1 MERAIAVAHALAD
14 ETRWRI
20 AALMTDEALCVCE
33 LADVLEMAQSTVS
46 SHLQVMRKGGLVTV
60 EKEEK
65 WAYYQLSKEVLPVWN
80 ALRAIEGGK
89 SDRTLERDRKKAIAR
104 LALRGRSECK
114 GPRRSIPPLRP
125 APQLRAGMR
134 KVQPV

>member
-1 MERAIAVAHALAD
+1 MERSIAVAHALAD

-20 AALMTDEALCVCE
+20 AALMSDEALCVCE

-46 SHLQVMRKGGLVTV
+46 SHLQVMRKAGLVTV
-60 EKEEK
+60 EKEDK
-65 WAYYQLSKEVLPVWN
+65 WAYYQLSGEVLPVWN

-89 SDRTLERDRKKAIAR
+89 SDKILDRDRKRAAAR

-114 GPRRSIPPLRP
+114 GPRRSIPPLRTTS
-125 APQLRAGMR
+125 QLGAGTR
-134 KVQPV
+134 RVQPV